1 MDGYYEPDSLFQA
14 VSNNDLPQIKK
25 LIASKCNVNEVDEI
39 EGPVLS
45 LALADSNPDIEIVK
59 VLLAAQADPNLH
71 TDIYQHTPFQEY
83 SRQCHP
89 DPAIVELLLQSGA
102 NANIISGLSGRS
114 SVHEFYHTKN
124 YSILNLLQQYGADI
138 NQLRGPNA
146 HILIADSYKF
156 IIYDDS
162 YNSSKV
168 EEGDSILHHACKIQ
182 NYDAIEHILSV
193 AGDLHLANSQGISAY
208 QILASSMTVNEADFE
223 RKQAILNR

>member
-39 EGPVLS
+39 EGRVLS

-71 TDIYQHTPFQEY
+71 TDIYQHPPFQEY
-83 SRQCHP
+83 SRHCYP

-124 YSILNLLQQYGADI
+124 YSILNLLLRYSADI

-146 HILIADSYKF
+146 HILME
-156 IIYDDS
+156 DS

-182 NYDAIEHILSV
+182 NYNAIVHIFSIG
-193 AGDLHLANSQGISAY
+193 GDLHLPNSQGISAY